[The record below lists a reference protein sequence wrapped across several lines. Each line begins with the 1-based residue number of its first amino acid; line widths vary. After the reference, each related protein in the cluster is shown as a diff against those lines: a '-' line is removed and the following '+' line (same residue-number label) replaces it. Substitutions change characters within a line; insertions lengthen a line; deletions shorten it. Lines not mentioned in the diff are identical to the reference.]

1 MRCPSLRAL
10 QRKPQ
15 SSPDRGCPSSPRGL
29 GLRQYHVHLTN
40 HGEAILADRDY
51 TSDERTDDRSRSEG
65 SGRGSGSRDRRS
77 GGGRPRG
84 GGGRRPYGSRR
95 RRTCQFCE
103 NDVKQ
108 IDYKNVSLLNR
119 YVAPSG
125 HILSRRKVG
134 TCAKH
139 QRMLSRAIKRAREIA
154 LLPFTAEHGRRG
166 IG

>member
-1 MRCPSLRAL
+1 
-10 QRKPQ
+10 
-15 SSPDRGCPSSPRGL
+15 
-29 GLRQYHVHLTN
+29 
-40 HGEAILADRDY
+40 LADRDY
-51 TSDERTDDRSRSEG
+51 TSEERTDEDRSRSEG
-65 SGRGSGSRDRRS
+65 PSRGSRSRDRRS
-77 GGGRPRG
+77 GGGRPRSS
-84 GGGRRPYGSRR
+84 GGRRPYGRR
-95 RRTCQFCE
+95 RGKTCQFCE

-154 LLPFTAEHGRRG
+154 LLPYAAEHGRRG
-166 IG
+166 VG